1 MIDDVNHHHHH
12 HHHLYNQHQHH
23 HHICVSTHQE
33 GAEEDEGDKIQIG
46 ELAPTQGARFLVFR

>member
-1 MIDDVNHHHHH
+1 MMSIIIIIIIIIIIFIISISIIT
-12 HHHLYNQHQHH
+12 
-23 HHICVSTHQE
+23 ICVSTHQE